1 MASKKDKLIEEAQK
15 LALKGPVDKAVKA
28 YEQLVAMEPGVL
40 NHRQRLAD
48 LLLKAGR
55 ADDARAAYEVI
66 GKNFTSSGFYLK
78 AIAIYTKLQ
87 SIFPGDIQIS
97 LTLAGLNE
105 KHGLTANALAEY
117 KKVYDHHE
125 KAGEAEEALGVL
137 EMMQNVDSQNVNIR
151 QKLAEAYFNAGRK
164 DESYTVYS
172 KLATLLQERGDASGF
187 AKLNARIQQ
196 LFPQKSEFALEVLS
210 EQVASGN
217 AASAVAGLQAQLRI
231 NPNEKRL
238 WELIVEAY
246 KQLGETNKVKV
257 AYQHYLKFFPDEIK
271 ARLGLLQ
278 CNAAERDVKG
288 TLALLDQ
295 SEKELYAGAYLS
307 ELEAVYRILDEV
319 DPINLRVM
327 EGLRGVC
334 EALGKFDDAAAVEAR
349 INSLKNITSG
359 KVSKPQKETKPAAKE
374 PESAESEP
382 DYFSGQA
389 SEEPEFGEISFGDI
403 ELEQESGAVHESPFA
418 EPGGVLPESTEEEF
432 EIEVEVEEEEAEEE
446 QQEFIS
452 FLDETPE
459 PEPVEDWL
467 DTAAK
472 FLDSLATKA
481 GKVKFGEG
489 LDSDDAQSH
498 YDLGLAFME
507 MGLFDE
513 SIKEFRNAAAD
524 EGRRFACFIFQGMC
538 LREKGDPENAEKVLR
553 LLVNPALP
561 LEDLCTAK
569 YELALTCHRLERNDE
584 YVSLLTEIDKA
595 DRNFRDVHAR
605 LAAASDD
612 KGLLDFTEDDLQA
625 LDFK

>member
-15 LALKGPVDKAVKA
+15 LALKGPIDKAVKA

-55 ADDARAAYEVI
+55 ADDARTAYEVI
-66 GKNFTSSGFYLK
+66 GKNFSASGFYLK

-117 KKVYDHHE
+117 KKVYDYHE

-172 KLATLLQERGDASGF
+172 KLATLLQERGDAAGF
-187 AKLNARIQQ
+187 TKLNARIQQ
-196 LFPQKSEFALEVLS
+196 LFPQKSEFALEVLT

-217 AASAVAGLQAQLRI
+217 AASAVAGLQSQLRI
-231 NPNEKRL
+231 NPNDNRL

-246 KQLGETNKVKV
+246 KQLGETHKVKV
-257 AYQHYLKFFPDEIK
+257 AYQHFLKFFPDDLK
-271 ARLGLLQ
+271 AKLGLVQ
-278 CNAAERDVKG
+278 CTAAERDLKG
-288 TLALLDQ
+288 TLALLDLHEQ
-295 SEKELYAGAYLS
+295 QLYSGAFLS
-307 ELEAVYRILDEV
+307 ELEAVYKILDEI

-327 EGLRGVC
+327 EGLRGVY
-334 EALGKFDDAAAVEAR
+334 ESLGKFDDAAAVEAR

-359 KVSKPQKETKPAAKE
+359 KASKPQKEVKPAFDE
-374 PESAESEP
+374 PETAQSEP

-389 SEEPEFGEISFGDI
+389 SEETEFGEISFGDI
-403 ELEQESGAVHESPFA
+403 ELEQETGANQESPFA
-418 EPGGVLPESTEEEF
+418 EPDAGLSGSAEEEF
-432 EIEVEVEEEEAEEE
+432 EIEVEVEEEETEEE
-446 QQEFIS
+446 PEFIT

-459 PEPVEDWL
+459 PEPVENWL

-507 MGLFDE
+507 MGLYDE
-513 SIKEFRNAAAD
+513 SIKEFRIAAAD
-524 EGRRFACFIFQGMC
+524 EGRRFGCFVFQGIC
-538 LREKGDPENAEKVLR
+538 LREKGDLENAEKVLR
-553 LLVNPALP
+553 MLVNPSLP
-561 LEDLCTAK
+561 LDDLCTAK
-569 YELALTCHRLERNDE
+569 YELALTCHRMERNDE

-595 DRNFRDVHAR
+595 DRNFRDVHSR